1 MSGRTGARASLD
13 ALLPISE
20 FPDGLNPV
28 FVRDLRQGLRAPFF
42 MWAFVLLHGF
52 AIIATMAAWAA
63 ARVLGGSLVV
73 SAAASGFV
81 TNLIFR
87 LSSAAFTFPLSSTR
101 TGAGRNAELLLTS
114 RLSRWQIV
122 RGKLLAHTTLSG
134 LLLVSLSP
142 YFLIRYFLGSVGRP
156 CCLSK

>member
-81 TNLIFR
+81 TNLIFGF
-87 LSSAAFTFPLSSTR
+87 LLPLSLFHSLQPELGR
-101 TGAGRNAELLLTS
+101 DAMRNYSSLRDFPAGRSCEGNY
-114 RLSRWQIV
+114 
-122 RGKLLAHTTLSG
+122 
-134 LLLVSLSP
+134 SP
-142 YFLIRYFLGSVGRP
+142 TRH
-156 CCLSK
+156 